1 MSNNPDSIMP
11 TAKRLF
17 LTILLILSAYTGVV
31 MVQNWMFWG
40 DAPDGKVGILFDDRM
55 MKQAGISCPGPVA
68 VRMDTPV
75 ARYRCST
82 AGIILG
88 AFVLKRPII
97 PWPGYEDGESSE
109 LAGVIQ
115 AAVANA
121 KH

>member
-55 MKQAGISCPGPVA
+55 MKQAGISCPGPWLFA
-68 VRMDTPV
+68 WTR
-75 ARYRCST
+75 
-82 AGIILG
+82 L
-88 AFVLKRPII
+88 L
-97 PWPGYEDGESSE
+97 PGTDALQPE
-109 LAGVIQ
+109 
-115 AAVANA
+115 
-121 KH
+121 

>member
-1 MSNNPDSIMP
+1 M
-11 TAKRLF
+11 TRH
-17 LTILLILSAYTGVV
+17 LTGLDGEISAIQPQY
-31 MVQNWMFWG
+31 
-40 DAPDGKVGILFDDRM
+40 AYSR
-55 MKQAGISCPGPVA
+55 
-68 VRMDTPV
+68 
-75 ARYRCST
+75 
-82 AGIILG
+82 IILG